1 MGVGLVNKEWWDMN
15 RIYYVNLSRSTKSDR
30 MTPRNIVLSFKNS
43 SLVSIDLKVF
53 TVYLDSF
60 RISVDT
66 GLISSGDL

>member
-1 MGVGLVNKEWWDMN
+1 MN
-15 RIYYVNLSRSTKSDR
+15 RIYYVNLSRPTKSDR

-60 RISVDT
+60 RISVENGQIT
-66 GLISSGDL
+66 SGDL

>member
-1 MGVGLVNKEWWDMN
+1 MN

-53 TVYLDSF
+53 TVYIDSF
-60 RISVDT
+60 RISVDSGQIT
-66 GLISSGDL
+66 SGDL

>member
-1 MGVGLVNKEWWDMN
+1 MN

-60 RISVDT
+60 RISVESGQIT
-66 GLISSGDL
+66 SGDL

>member
-1 MGVGLVNKEWWDMN
+1 MN

-43 SLVSIDLKVF
+43 SAVAIDLKVF

-60 RISVDT
+60 RISVESGQIT
-66 GLISSGDL
+66 SGDL

>member
-1 MGVGLVNKEWWDMN
+1 MN

-43 SLVSIDLKVF
+43 SMVSIDLKVF

-66 GLISSGDL
+66 GQISSGDL